1 MGLRLDPSDEE
12 VEAQA
17 RRVRSAP
24 TPVADPE
31 APLEEIL
38 GTVQTILFRAEETG
52 YTVCSVSTANRH
64 ESATIVGHCAAIW
77 LGEMLKS
84 RGRWVRHKTH
94 GTQFQAESME
104 CVVPTSAHGIERY
117 LASGMIRGIGKVVA
131 KRMVAHFGDDTLR
144 VIEKDSGRLEEV
156 EGIGAKRR
164 QMIKESWLEQK
175 AVRDIMIFLQGHG
188 IGPGQAARIYRQYG
202 AQAVAIITENPYRLC
217 SDVWGIGF
225 KTADRVA
232 LSMGIPADSEPRSRA
247 GLAYVLL
254 TMTEE
259 GHCYCAMPELI
270 LQAQSL
276 LEIPA
281 ETLERALAHEL
292 AGGRLIRDDT
302 RIYLPHLYE
311 AEVSIARKLA
321 VLSETPVSFKPIDA
335 DKAVP
340 WAESLVAITFDAR
353 QAEALHLALTRKV
366 SIVTG
371 GPGVGKTT
379 IIRALVEIYARRKL
393 TVALAA
399 PTGRAAKRM
408 EEATS
413 RQASTIH
420 RLLKFSPR
428 TGGFEHHEGLPMEGD
443 VFILDEVSMIDI
455 PLMYAFLRA
464 MRDDAVLV
472 MVGDIDQ
479 LPSVGPGNVLRD
491 LIQSARIPV
500 VKLDRIFRQAHGGL
514 IVQNAHHINRGEF
527 IETAGGDDDS
537 DFYFFDVREPDDV
550 ITRVVDLVT
559 TRIPRRFGF
568 NPMADIQV
576 LTPMRRNQL
585 GADNLNVLLQQA
597 LNPRGAHVMRFGRI
611 YRERDRVMQIRN
623 NYDKDT
629 FNGDIGLI
637 ASVDMDAQS
646 LVVDYEGRMV
656 EYEFNE
662 LDELVHAYACS
673 IHKAQGSE
681 YPAVVLLLATQ
692 HFKLLQRNLI
702 YTALTRGRKLVCLV
716 GSSKAVALAIR
727 NNEMRMRRTALA
739 QRLADVIPTNGNH
752 THLS

>member
-1 MGLRLDPSDEE
+1 
-12 VEAQA
+12 
-17 RRVRSAP
+17 
-24 TPVADPE
+24 
-31 APLEEIL
+31 
-38 GTVQTILFRAEETG
+38 
-52 YTVCSVSTANRH
+52 
-64 ESATIVGHCAAIW
+64 
-77 LGEMLKS
+77 
-84 RGRWVRHKTH
+84 
-94 GTQFQAESME
+94 ME
-104 CVVPTSAHGIERY
+104 CVVPTSARGIERY

-131 KRMVAHFGDDTLR
+131 KRLVDHFGDDTLK

-164 QMIKESWLEQK
+164 QMIKESWNEQK

-202 AQAVAIITENPYRLC
+202 SDAVAIITENPYRLC

-259 GHCYCAMPELI
+259 GHCFCSMPELI
-270 LQAQSL
+270 LQAQAL

-302 RIYLPHLYE
+302 RIYLPYLFE
-311 AEVSIARKLA
+311 AEVAIARKLA
-321 VLSETPVSFKPIDA
+321 TLDSTTAAFKPIA
-335 DKAVP
+335 TEKAVP
-340 WAESLVAITFDAR
+340 WAEEQVAITFDIR

-366 SIVTG
+366 SIITG

-379 IIRALVEIYARRKL
+379 IIRALVEIFARRKL
-393 TVALAA
+393 RVCLAA

-408 EEATS
+408 EEATK
-413 RQASTIH
+413 REASTIH

-428 TGGFEHHEGLPMEGD
+428 TGGFEHNESLPMDGD

-464 MRDDAVLV
+464 MRDDAILVL
-472 MVGDIDQ
+472 VGDIDQ

-491 LIQSARIPV
+491 LIQSGRIPV
-500 VKLDRIFRQAHGGL
+500 VKLEHIFRQAHGGL

-527 IETAGGDDDS
+527 IETASSDDES
-537 DFYFFDVREPDDV
+537 DFYFFEVSDPDAVVARV
-550 ITRVVDLVT
+550 IDLVT
-559 TRIPRRFGF
+559 QRIPRRFRF
-568 NPMADIQV
+568 DPMADIQV
-576 LTPMRRNQL
+576 LTPMRKNQL
-585 GADNLNVLLQQA
+585 GADNLNSVLQQA
-597 LNPRGAHVMRFGRI
+597 LNPSGPNVTRFGRI

-637 ASVDMDAQS
+637 ALWIRMNRPFSWIMKGGWWSMRSVNWMSWCTPTPVPFTRPRAASIQPLS
-646 LVVDYEGRMV
+646 C
-656 EYEFNE
+656 
-662 LDELVHAYACS
+662 CS
-673 IHKAQGSE
+673 QLSTSNCCS
-681 YPAVVLLLATQ
+681 AT
-692 HFKLLQRNLI
+692 
-702 YTALTRGRKLVCLV
+702 
-716 GSSKAVALAIR
+716 
-727 NNEMRMRRTALA
+727 
-739 QRLADVIPTNGNH
+739 
-752 THLS
+752 